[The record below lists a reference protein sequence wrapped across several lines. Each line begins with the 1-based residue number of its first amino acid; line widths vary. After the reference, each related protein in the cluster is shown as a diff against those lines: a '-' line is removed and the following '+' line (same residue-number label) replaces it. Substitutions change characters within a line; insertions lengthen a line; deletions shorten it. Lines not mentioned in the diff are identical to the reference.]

1 LFGISTFFAEVGG
14 FMKTVMFIGKYL
26 SLFVAQRLLV
36 VDVLSQLF
44 QIKVDVP
51 EADAH
56 EEEQEKKQDDPFE

>member
-1 LFGISTFFAEVGG
+1 
-14 FMKTVMFIGKYL
+14 MKTVMFIGKYL